1 MRGRYVS
8 VSRARSGKSRGD
20 PEAGTKTKTSLRRC
34 FFGVRETTRLAE
46 GNFRGRAAGAAAGER
61 AASARGGWK
70 LEIRGLDETG
80 GARTAPRT
88 WHPAPTAPEVTTI
101 TLHPARLKSEH
112 ASASAP
118 SMDRCKWPLRS
129 RELVPTLITTTL
141 CLRSAFPTRGAPAGE
156 VFMLE
161 CISRSVA
168 MRGK

>member
-1 MRGRYVS
+1 MGGGQLVARALRKPPRRRRKRLFVRDLFAKPSPLGRVIF
-8 VSRARSGKSRGD
+8 AR
-20 PEAGTKTKTSLRRC
+20 
-34 FFGVRETTRLAE
+34 
-46 GNFRGRAAGAAAGER
+46 RAAGAAAGER
-61 AASARGGWK
+61 AVPARGGRK
-70 LEIRGLDETG
+70 LEIRGLEENG